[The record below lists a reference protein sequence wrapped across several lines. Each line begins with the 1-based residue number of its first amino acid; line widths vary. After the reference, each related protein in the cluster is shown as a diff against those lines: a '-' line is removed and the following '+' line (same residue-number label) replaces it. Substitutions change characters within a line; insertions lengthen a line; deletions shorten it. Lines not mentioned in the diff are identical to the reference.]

1 MANPIEVQKHLK
13 GMSYPA
19 SKDELVSTAERN
31 GADDELL
38 EQLRRIGRENFDG
51 PDDVMEALG
60 SGALGG
66 GS

>member
-1 MANPIEVQKHLK
+1 MTNPIEVQKHLK

-19 SKDELVSTAERN
+19 SKDDLVSTAERN
-31 GADDELL
+31 GAGDELL
-38 EQLRRIGRENFDG
+38 EQLRVMGRDNFDG
-51 PDDVMEALG
+51 PDEVMEALG